1 MSYSPICFYLKN
13 VVVHSYQE
21 LSHLS
26 EEASMPIEQVLTK
39 IVSGEEEGEDGV
51 KVWSLRHFHFVWFQ
65 NKWSP

>member
-21 LSHLS
+21 LSHLC

-51 KVWSLRHFHFVWFQ
+51 KVWSL
-65 NKWSP
+65 